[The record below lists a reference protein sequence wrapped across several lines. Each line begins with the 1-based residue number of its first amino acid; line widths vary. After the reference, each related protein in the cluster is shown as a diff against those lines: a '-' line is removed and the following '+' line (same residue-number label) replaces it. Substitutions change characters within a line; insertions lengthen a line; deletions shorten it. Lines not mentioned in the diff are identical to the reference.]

1 MAIPKNKL
9 ELQLAIQQTYANLQR
24 DLAKVPFE
32 KSRDKVMEGH
42 AKGTL
47 MSPCDLV
54 AYLLGWG
61 TLVLKW
67 QRQKESGETVVFPEV
82 GYQWNELG
90 RLAQQFYKDY
100 EKESYSVLLE
110 RLDARVKEILQLIA
124 SLKEETLYVESFYG
138 KYPLGRM
145 IQLNT
150 SSPYKNART
159 RIRKYLRTLT

>member
-1 MAIPKNKL
+1 MPIPKNKS
-9 ELQLAIQQTYANLQR
+9 ELQLAIQQTYAKLQK
-24 DLAKVPFE
+24 DLANVPSE
-32 KSRDKVMEGH
+32 KSKEKTMDGH
-42 AKGTL
+42 AKGTM

-54 AYLLGWG
+54 AYLVGWG
-61 TLVLKW
+61 ELVLHW
-67 QRQKESGETVVFPEV
+67 QQQKERGESVAFPAL

-90 RLAQQFYKDY
+90 LLAQKFYQDY
-100 EKESYSVLLE
+100 EEEDFLSLLKK
-110 RLDARVKEILQLIA
+110 LDLTVNKILALIA
-124 SLKEETLYVESFYG
+124 KQSEANLYTEAFYG